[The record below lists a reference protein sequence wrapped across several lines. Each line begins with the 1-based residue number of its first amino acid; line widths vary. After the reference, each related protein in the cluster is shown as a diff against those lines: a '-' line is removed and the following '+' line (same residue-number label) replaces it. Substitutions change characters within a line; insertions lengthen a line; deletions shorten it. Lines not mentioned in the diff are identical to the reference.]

1 MLNDYRTIGNNT
13 YQCTSTNC
21 RYISRSLKLFHIR
34 VVVLKYSKGK
44 DEAYKALAIR
54 LPRTDGG
61 KAAWLFLAAG
71 FVIEALVWGL
81 FWSSPCN
88 P

>member
-1 MLNDYRTIGNNT
+1 MELDRRNESYSQSRPSDTWNDPDI
-13 YQCTSTNC
+13 
-21 RYISRSLKLFHIR
+21 L
-34 VVVLKYSKGK
+34 VDDVLVP
-44 DEAYKALAIR
+44 IR